1 MNINDILVLC
11 KAGFTAEQI
20 GRMSATKSETPPVQP
35 APEEETPEPTTQEK
49 EEPTTQEKEEVNV
62 PAPASV
68 NADLAAAIADL
79 KKTIVSSNIVNSD
92 QPAPKVDTVE
102 SIINSMIGGN
112 N

>member
-1 MNINDILVLC
+1 MNINDILILC

-20 GRMSATKSETPPVQP
+20 GKMSAVQPETPPVQP
-35 APEEETPEPTTQEK
+35 APEVTPAEPVPQEK
-49 EEPTTQEKEEVNV
+49 EVISV

-79 KKTIVSSNIVNSD
+79 KQTIVNSNITNSN

-102 SIINSMIGGN
+102 SIINNMIGGN
-112 N
+112 K

>member
-1 MNINDILVLC
+1 MDINDILVLC

-20 GRMSATKSETPPVQP
+20 GKMSAVDKPPVQP
-35 APEEETPEPTTQEK
+35 APDVVTHEPVPQEK
-49 EEPTTQEKEEVNV
+49 EVTNV

-79 KKTIVSSNIVNSD
+79 KQTIVSSNITNSN
-92 QPAPKVDTVE
+92 QPAPRVDTVE

-112 N
+112 K

>member
-1 MNINDILVLC
+1 MNINDILILC

-20 GRMSATKSETPPVQP
+20 GRMSAAQPETPPVQT
-35 APEEETPEPTTQEK
+35 APEVETPESATQEK
-49 EEPTTQEKEEVNV
+49 EVVNV

-79 KKTIVSSNIVNSD
+79 KQTIVSSNIVNSD